1 MIEAGIDRYAPETV
15 LREIIEGFGLMAP
28 SSQASGPP
36 ENPAR
41 SKAARSALSNHNGSA
56 EQTP

>member
-1 MIEAGIDRYAPETV
+1 MIEAGIDRYATETV
-15 LREIIEGFGLMAP
+15 LREIIERYGLMAP

-41 SKAARSALSNHNGSA
+41 SKPARSALSNHNGPA